1 MNVCCRVSALL
12 IFVVVTVKITILSVH
27 RIALSWRL
35 VTDHCKASKVLAE
48 NSIVTDTK
56 VIATSHLVDS
66 SLAALQRLAEKQKA
80 FLWRHDDLFVE
91 LFDDLVNDREVI
103 LLVSR
108 RVNGHKCTEVIPALS
123 RLTKLS
129 Q

>member
-12 IFVVVTVKITILSVH
+12 VFVVVTVKVTILSVH
-27 RIALSWRL
+27 RIALGGRF
-35 VTDHCKASKVLAE
+35 VTDYSKASKVLAK

-80 FLWRHDDLFVE
+80 FVWRHDDLLVE
-91 LFDDLVNDREVI
+91 LFDDLVLERCDRTHE
-103 LLVSR
+103 SR
-108 RVNGHKCTEVIPALS
+108 YP
-123 RLTKLS
+123 
-129 Q
+129 